1 MRVEHGTYTQAE
13 VASNSVE
20 YDLASKIYTND
31 VDNVSVTFTLKD
43 DTSVTM
49 TVYKGTIIPL
59 VTKQA
64 NYSSSGTLIVLR

>member
-13 VASNSVE
+13 AANTGVG

-31 VDNVSVTFTLKD
+31 VDDVAVTFTLKD
-43 DTSVTM
+43 DSSVTM

-59 VTKQA
+59 ITKQA
-64 NYSSSGTLIVLR
+64 TYGGSGTLIVLR